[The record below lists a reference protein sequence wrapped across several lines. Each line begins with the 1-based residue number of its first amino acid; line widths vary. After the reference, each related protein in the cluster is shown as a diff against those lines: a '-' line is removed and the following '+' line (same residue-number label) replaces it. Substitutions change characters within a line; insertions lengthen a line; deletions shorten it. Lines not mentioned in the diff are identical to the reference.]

1 MPSPARYLALAS
13 LGALA
18 VACHP
23 RPLAL
28 GSAPSAGR
36 IVISQAEIQ
45 HSGGLTAWDVL
56 KKELPEFTFHE
67 NARGEPTRL
76 ERRGQSS
83 ILLNDAPMIFLDG
96 ARMTDYHTLTQ
107 VLASTLQ
114 RIEILDGVEATTYYG
129 TDAVDGAI
137 LIFSKNGTE

>member
-1 MPSPARYLALAS
+1 MSARTVSLAL
-13 LGALA
+13 LGATV

-23 RPLAL
+23 RPLAV
-28 GSAPSAGR
+28 GSAPNSGR

-45 HSGGLTAWDVL
+45 RSGGLTAWDVL
-56 KKELPEFTFHE
+56 KKEVPEFTFHE

-83 ILLNDAPMIFLDG
+83 ILLSDAPMIFLDG

-107 VLASTLQ
+107 VLASTLR
-114 RIEILDGVEATTYYG
+114 RIEVLDGVEATTYYG